1 MAIRTSTVPPFR
13 RLPDSLPE
21 DGAVSIAL
29 QEGVPVFRAAASV
42 SARIEALLY
51 KQREAGLTPLESE
64 ELDGYEEVDDYLSFV
79 NRTLRDILLADR
91 KAS

>member
-1 MAIRTSTVPPFR
+1 MAIHASTIPPIR
-13 RLPDSLPE
+13 RLPGSLPA

-29 QEGVPVFRAAASV
+29 QDGIPVFRAAASV
-42 SARIEALLY
+42 SARIEALLH

-64 ELDGYEEVDDYLSFV
+64 ELDGYEEVDDYLGFV
-79 NRTLRDILLADR
+79 NRTLRDILLAER